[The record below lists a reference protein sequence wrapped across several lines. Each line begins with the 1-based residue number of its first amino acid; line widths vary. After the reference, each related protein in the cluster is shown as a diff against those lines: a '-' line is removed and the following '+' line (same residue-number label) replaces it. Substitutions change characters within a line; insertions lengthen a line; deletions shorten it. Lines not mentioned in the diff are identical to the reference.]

1 MDVNQNSSGLLLA
14 PEGNGLSDILGS
26 IVRRKWVLIQTI
38 AAVMVLGVI
47 GILFITPRYSAEG
60 MVLIESQESNIAS
73 LESVVAGLPGDAA
86 SVQSEAYILN
96 SRNLARRVIE
106 RLGLLDDPEFNGYLE
121 EGDSLEDFLSRSGS
135 EEERLQREKYAYQ
148 SATDSLLSNLNVAPR
163 ENSRVIAVSFVSYD
177 PAKAQVVTNT
187 LLDEYMVSRIE
198 AKYDSTRQANT
209 WLTERIAELRE
220 KVELAESEVES
231 LRQQYGLLADNGLTL
246 SSQELSEINAQLIVT
261 RSARANAEARLVQLK
276 RLVELPGGIDTASEV
291 LNSPLI
297 QRLREQQ
304 AVIQTDIAE
313 LSSEYGAK
321 HPRMISLRAEA
332 DDLESKI
339 ADEVYK
345 TIGGLENEVKVSRA
359 KERALEQNVER
370 LKADVAD
377 ANQNSIKVRMIE
389 REAEASRAL
398 LATLLARQKET
409 LSQEDFD
416 FQQADAR
423 VISYADIPSDPSFP
437 NKVAILALLFIA
449 SICLGLF
456 IILLL
461 EMLDQGVRSGEELE
475 SITGVPSLGFAPIA
489 PSMRVEETLPVFA
502 KKRNSAF
509 GQAIKT
515 LDWSIKLGFS
525 EDQPP
530 RTIMVTSSVPLE
542 GKSTIA
548 SCLAY
553 NQAITGSKVLLI
565 DADMRRPSIY
575 KKAGLNRGA
584 GLADLLRGPGLAGL
598 LQDNATLDDAVVQYG
613 DTSLYI
619 VPAGRENNYDSEGM
633 IGSATM
639 DELLRQ
645 ATAEYDYVIIDTPP
659 VMACADARI
668 LASSVDATVFVIRWN
683 DTKLAVVKM
692 AIEQLAAAG
701 ARFAGTFLSMVNL
714 KHYATYQYGDVV
726 AYSGDMEKYYAGGS
740 SPEEIKDKAARVR
753 LVPQPSVGD

>member
-1 MDVNQNSSGLLLA
+1 MDVDQNNTGVLLT
-14 PEGNGLSDILGS
+14 PEGSGLSDIFGA
-26 IVRRKWVLIQTI
+26 IVRRKWVLIQTV
-38 AAVMVLGVI
+38 AAFLILGFV
-47 GILFITPRYSAEG
+47 GLLFVAPRYTAEG

-73 LESVVAGLPGDAA
+73 LEAVVAGLPGDAA

-96 SRNLARRVIE
+96 SRNLARRVIA
-106 RLGLLDDPEFNGYLE
+106 RLGLLEDAEFNGYLADV
-121 EGDSLEDFLSRSGS
+121 GSYEDFLSLAKTEG
-135 EEERLQREKYAYQ
+135 ERLEREKYAYQ
-148 SATDSLLSNLNVAPR
+148 TTTDSLLSRLTVSPQD
-163 ENSRVIAVSFVSYD
+163 NSRVIAVSFVSND
-177 PAKAQVVTNT
+177 PAKAQLVTNT

-198 AKYDSTRQANT
+198 AKYDSTRQANS

-220 KVELAESEVES
+220 KVELAEGEVEN
-231 LRQQYGLLADNGLTL
+231 LRREYGLLADNGLTL

-261 RSARANAEARLVQLK
+261 RSARSNAEAQLNQLK
-276 RLVELPGGIDTASEV
+276 TLVEQPGGIDTASEV

-321 HPRMISLRAEA
+321 HPRMISLQAEA
-332 DDLESKI
+332 KDLENKI
-339 ADEVYK
+339 TDEVYK

-359 KERALEQNVER
+359 KERALEQNVDR
-370 LKADVAD
+370 LKTDVAN

-398 LATLLARQKET
+398 LATLLALQKET

-423 VISYADIPSDPSFP
+423 VISYADIPAEPSFP

-449 SICLGLF
+449 STCIGLF
-456 IILLL
+456 LILLL
-461 EMLDQGVRSGEELE
+461 ELLDHGVRSGEDLAAV
-475 SITGVPSLGFAPIA
+475 TGVPSLGFAPVSA
-489 PSMRVEETLPVFA
+489 AMKQEESLPAFA
-502 KKRNSAF
+502 EKRNSAY

-515 LDWSIKLGFS
+515 LDWSIKLGFP
-525 EDQPP
+525 DDKPP
-530 RTIMVTSSVPLE
+530 QIIMFTSSVPLE
-542 GKSTIA
+542 GKSTVA

-584 GLADLLRGPGLAGL
+584 GLADLLRGPGLAGV
-598 LQDNATLDDAVVQYG
+598 LQDNATLDDAVVRYR

-633 IGSATM
+633 IGSAAM

-645 ATAEYDYVIIDTPP
+645 AASEYDMVIIDTPP
-659 VMACADARI
+659 VMACADSRI
-668 LASSVDATVFVIRWN
+668 LASRVDATVFVIRWN
-683 DTKLAVVKM
+683 ETKMAVVKM
-692 AIEQLAAAG
+692 AMEQLASAG

-726 AYSGDMEKYYAGGS
+726 AYGGDMEKYYAS
-740 SPEEIKDKAARVR
+740 SPEESQDKAARLR
-753 LVPQPSVGD
+753 LVPQASIGD